1 MTPGFLAEDLGSIC
15 SSPTDTYGMAGLGR
29 NFELITISTVFSWL
43 SFGMLFVIHQSISLT
58 HSSTDDLAWARDPF
72 AALTGTADA
81 DTCSIVI
88 STLCLKDP
96 LMVHIS
102 PNRNNLCF
110 AIIVSTRKDAMF
122 AELDWLV
129 HHIKEKGHGQLTTKQ
144 LYFATP

>member
-1 MTPGFLAEDLGSIC
+1 MVQ
-15 SSPTDTYGMAGLGR
+15 YV
-29 NFELITISTVFSWL
+29 STVCYFTFFL
-43 SFGMLFVIHQSISLT
+43 IFFYPLFCLET
-58 HSSTDDLAWARDPF
+58 PF